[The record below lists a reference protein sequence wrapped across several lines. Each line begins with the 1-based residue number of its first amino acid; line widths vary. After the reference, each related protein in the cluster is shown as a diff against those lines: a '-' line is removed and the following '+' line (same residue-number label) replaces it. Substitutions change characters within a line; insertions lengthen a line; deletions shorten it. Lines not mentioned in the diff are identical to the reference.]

1 VNVRRKI
8 SFCRRVPESGPSA
21 KVTVCGT
28 ESLLVQQTVVPG
40 VTVVGD
46 GSYLKL
52 VMLIIVSPAG
62 QGPGAA
68 VPPTVTTKPAVMAP
82 RTDSTASAFIVD
94 HYGQMPL
101 PDWGRNVRVGA

>member
-1 VNVRRKI
+1 VKL
-8 SFCRRVPESGPSA
+8 
-21 KVTVCGT
+21 TVCWI

-40 VTVVGD
+40 ATVVGD

-68 VPPTVTTKPAVMAP
+68 VPPTVTTRPAQSAP
-82 RTDSTASAFIVD
+82 KTDSTASAFIVD
-94 HYGQMPL
+94 HYGQTPL
-101 PDWGRNVRVGA
+101 PDWEGTSGWVPNLGT